1 MSLTEACLRKP
12 VFAWM
17 LMAATIVFGLVAV
30 SRIGISQFPDV
41 DFPTITIS
49 ATLEGAAPE
58 IMEHDVVEPL
68 EEAAVQVEGIRSITS
83 TSRQGSAS
91 VTIELDLS
99 RDVDV
104 ALQDVQTKISQAQ
117 RRLPLDLDPPVVS
130 KTNPEDQPIMWVGLS
145 GPFSPQL
152 VADIARYRLKEKLQ
166 TVPGVGE
173 LTLGGYL
180 ERNVRIWID
189 ADRLAAKGLTV
200 AEVTEALR
208 RQHIELPAGRIETAG
223 REVNVRV
230 MGEALD
236 LATFRKIVIR
246 EGDPGAAAAPG
257 AAAQPAGP
265 PSSARATVYLEDVAL
280 IEDGFEDVRRLAR
293 VNGEPAQGLGVRKQ
307 RGSNA
312 VEVAQGVRAALAEVQ
327 KTLPE
332 GMEVGVNFDSTKFIE
347 ESVHEI
353 ELELGMAI
361 ALTALVCWMFLGSL
375 SSTLNVVLAIPMS
388 LLGTVAA
395 IYFLG
400 FTLNTFTLLGLSL
413 AVGIVVDD
421 AIMVLENIHRHAE
434 GGKDR
439 VRAAREGTAEITFAA
454 LAATLAVVAIF
465 IPIIFMEGVVGRF
478 FLQFG
483 VTLCIAVLLS
493 YLEAITLAPARCAQI
508 LDVSREGRGRL
519 GRLVDRGF
527 EALSRGYGWL
537 LARALRFPVVVV
549 LLGALLFA
557 GAIVTMQR
565 LPTEFVPSQDQGR
578 LLVRLQTAVGSDIE
592 ETDRLFRRAEEFVGE
607 HPAVSRVFAVV
618 GGFGGGAVNTG
629 VLFITM
635 KPPEERSLSQADLQ
649 GALRKELNGYPGLR
663 AVVQD
668 LSQSGFTAQ
677 RGFPVEFSIRGPDWG
692 ELTKHSERIRGEL
705 AQSGLV
711 VDLDTDYQLGMPELR
726 IVPDRARAADLGV
739 TVEAIAT
746 TLNTLVGGGRIAKYN
761 DNGRRIDVRA
771 RLLAEQRSRPED
783 LARIQVRSAS
793 GALVPL
799 TSVVTYEELPALQA
813 ITRRDR
819 ERAISIFGNIAPG
832 HSQGEAVARVE
843 ELGRD
848 LPAGY
853 RLVLGGA
860 SVTFRESM
868 GGLIFALVLGILVAY
883 MVLASQFNSFLHPVT
898 VLTILPLSIAG
909 AAFAL
914 LLSGHTL
921 NIFSMI
927 GILLLMGIVKKNS
940 IILVDHAIEVRREGG
955 RTTHEEMRGDGGRA
969 HGEQARGEGEPAGD
983 AGMYREGGRAER
995 AGEAMDARTAM
1006 LRAGPVRLRPIL
1018 MTSIATL
1025 MAAVP
1030 SALALGPGAEI
1041 RAPMAAAVIGGL
1053 LVSTALSLLVVPAF
1067 YVLADDMQGRVAR
1080 LRARRAGR
1088 DAPAGQAH
1096 PAAPEG

>member
-130 KTNPEDQPIMWVGLS
+130 KSNPEDQPIMWVGLS

-180 ERNVRIWID
+180 ERNVRIWLD
-189 ADRLAAKGLTV
+189 AERLAARGLTV

-208 RQHIELPAGRIETAG
+208 RQHIELPAGRIETEG

-236 LATFRKIVIR
+236 LATFRKIVLR
-246 EGDPGAAAAPG
+246 QGDLGPAARPADAAV
-257 AAAQPAGP
+257 QPAGP
-265 PSSARATVYLEDVAL
+265 PSSARGTVYLEDVAL
-280 IEDGFEDVRRLAR
+280 VEDGFEDVRRLAR
-293 VNGEPAQGLGVRKQ
+293 VNGQPAQGLGVRKQ

-312 VEVAQGVRAALAEVQ
+312 VEVAQGVRAALAEVE

-434 GGKDR
+434 AGKDR

-508 LDVSREGRGRL
+508 LDVSREGRSRF

-527 EALSRGYGWL
+527 DSLARGYGWL
-537 LARALRFPVVVV
+537 LARALRFPLVVV
-549 LLGALLFA
+549 LLGGLLFA

-578 LLVRLQTAVGSDIE
+578 LMVRLQTAVGSDIE
-592 ETDRLFRRAEEFVGE
+592 ETDRLFQRAEAFVGE

-629 VLFITM
+629 ILFVTM
-635 KPPEERSLSQADLQ
+635 KPADERSSSQADLQ
-649 GALRKELNGYPGLR
+649 GVLRKELNGYPGLR

-677 RGFPVEFSIRGPDWG
+677 RGFPVEFSIRGPSFE
-692 ELTKHSERIRGEL
+692 ELTKHSERMRGEL

-726 IVPDRARAADLGV
+726 ILPDRARAADLGV
-739 TVEAIAT
+739 SVEAIAT
-746 TLNTLVGGGRIAKYN
+746 TLNTLVGGGRVAKFN

-868 GGLIFALVLGILVAY
+868 GGLLFALGLGILVAY

-914 LLSGHTL
+914 HLSGHTL

-940 IILVDHAIEVRREGG
+940 ILLVDHAIEVRREGG
-955 RTTHEEMRGDGGRA
+955 RAAHDEPGR
-969 HGEQARGEGEPAGD
+969 E
-983 AGMYREGGRAER
+983 RE

-1018 MTSIATL
+1018 MTSTATL

-1067 YVLADDMQGRVAR
+1067 YVVADDVQGRVAR

-1088 DAPAGQAH
+1088 RAPAGPAH
-1096 PAAPEG
+1096 PAAPES

>member
-130 KTNPEDQPIMWVGLS
+130 KSNPEDQPIMWVGLS

-180 ERNVRIWID
+180 ERNVRIWLD
-189 ADRLAAKGLTV
+189 AERLAARGLTV

-208 RQHIELPAGRIETAG
+208 RQHIELPAGRIETEG

-236 LATFRKIVIR
+236 LATFRKIVLR
-246 EGDPGAAAAPG
+246 QGDLGPAARPADAAV
-257 AAAQPAGP
+257 QPAGP
-265 PSSARATVYLEDVAL
+265 PSSARGTVYLEDVAL
-280 IEDGFEDVRRLAR
+280 VEDGFEDVRRLAR
-293 VNGEPAQGLGVRKQ
+293 VNGQPAQGLGVRKQ

-312 VEVAQGVRAALAEVQ
+312 VEVAQGVRAALAEVE

-434 GGKDR
+434 AGKDR

-508 LDVSREGRGRL
+508 LDVSREGRSRF

-527 EALSRGYGWL
+527 DSLARGYGWL
-537 LARALRFPVVVV
+537 LARALRFPLVVV

-578 LLVRLQTAVGSDIE
+578 LMVRLQTAVGSDIE
-592 ETDRLFRRAEEFVGE
+592 ETDRLFQRAEAFVGE

-629 VLFITM
+629 ILFVTM
-635 KPPEERSLSQADLQ
+635 KPADERSSSQADLQ
-649 GALRKELNGYPGLR
+649 GVLRKELNGYPGLR

-677 RGFPVEFSIRGPDWG
+677 RGFPVEFSIRGPSFE
-692 ELTKHSERIRGEL
+692 ELTKHSERMRGEL

-726 IVPDRARAADLGV
+726 ILPDRARAADLGV
-739 TVEAIAT
+739 SVEAIAT
-746 TLNTLVGGGRIAKYN
+746 TLNTLVGGGRVAKFN

-868 GGLIFALVLGILVAY
+868 GGLLFALGLGILVAY

-914 LLSGHTL
+914 HLSGHTL

-940 IILVDHAIEVRREGG
+940 ILLVDHAIEVRREGG
-955 RTTHEEMRGDGGRA
+955 RAAHDEPGRERG
-969 HGEQARGEGEPAGD
+969 
-983 AGMYREGGRAER
+983 

-1018 MTSIATL
+1018 MTSTATL

-1067 YVLADDMQGRVAR
+1067 YVVADDVQGRVAR

-1088 DAPAGQAH
+1088 RAPAGPAH
-1096 PAAPEG
+1096 PAAPES